1 MLKAWHLPVAP
12 FIKVQQ
18 DRLFITLWLSGES
31 LPQRITLRAE
41 EDNEELSLPMQR
53 LRQAPQPGVVAWRGE
68 ISLASGQP
76 RRRYSFKL
84 LWADHQRWFT
94 PQGFT
99 RFPPARLEQFAIDLP
114 DAGPQWVADQVFYQI
129 FPDRFARSAA
139 RDADQDAVYY
149 HHAAGR
155 EIVRK
160 AWDDPLTGEAG
171 GSTFYGGD
179 LDGISE
185 KLPYLKQLGVTA
197 LYLNPVFAAP
207 SVHKYDT
214 EDYRRVDP
222 QFGGDAALLRLRH
235 NTQRAGMRMILDGVF
250 NHTGDSHPWFDRH
263 QQGSGGAGHDPD
275 SPWRDWFTFSEEGQ
289 AHNWLGYASLPKLDY
304 RSTSLVNEI
313 YAGEDSIVRHWLKAP
328 WSMDGWRLDVVHM
341 LGEGGGARNNL
352 QHIAGITQAAK
363 QAQPEAFV
371 FGEHFGDARQWLQ
384 ADAEDAAMNY
394 RGFTFPIWGFLANT
408 DISYDPQKIDAQTC
422 MAWMDNYR
430 AGLSHQQQLRMF
442 NQLDSHDTARFK
454 SLLGKDVARL
464 PLAVVWLFSW
474 PGVPC
479 IYYGDEVGVDGNND
493 PFCRKPFPWD
503 PALQDT
509 QLLALYQRMAK
520 LRKAHQALRY
530 GGCQVIYAEDNV
542 VVFVRVYKQQRVLV
556 AINRG
561 EACEVVIEDSPLLN
575 VAGLDA
581 AGGRRRLPGRGAD
594 PPGHLRQR
602 LVRPLMVE
610 LAQQVA
616 AEERLPP
623 PALSQPII
631 PAAPGHI
638 GNILFPPAG
647 DAFLHQ
653 TAFYQPRAS
662 DMARQKAAAQPGA
675 Q

>member
-520 LRKAHQALRY
+520 LRKAQQALRY

-542 VVFVRVYKQQRVLV
+542 VVFVRVYKLQRVLV

-575 VAGLDA
+575 VAGWTLLEG
-581 AGGRRRLPGRGAD
+581 AGAFQDGVLTLPAISASVWSGR
-594 PPGHLRQR
+594 
-602 LVRPLMVE
+602 
-610 LAQQVA
+610 
-616 AEERLPP
+616 
-623 PALSQPII
+623 
-631 PAAPGHI
+631 
-638 GNILFPPAG
+638 
-647 DAFLHQ
+647 
-653 TAFYQPRAS
+653 
-662 DMARQKAAAQPGA
+662 
-675 Q
+675 

>member
-12 FIKVQQ
+12 FIKEQQ
-18 DRLFITLWLSGES
+18 ERLVITLWLSGETM
-31 LPQRITLRAE
+31 PQRITLRAE

-53 LRQAPQPGVVAWRGE
+53 LRQSPHADVVAWRGE
-68 ISLASGQP
+68 INLMNGQP

-84 LWADHQRWFT
+84 LWADRQLWFT
-94 PQGFT
+94 PQGFQ
-99 RFPPARLEQFAIDLP
+99 RFPPARLEQFAVDVP
-114 DAGPQWVADQVFYQI
+114 DSGPQWVPDQVFYQI
-129 FPDRFARSAA
+129 FPDRFARSEA
-139 RDADQDAVYY
+139 REAGQDEVYY
-149 HHAAGR
+149 HHAAGQD
-155 EIVRK
+155 IVLK
-160 AWDDPLTGEAG
+160 AWDEPLTGEAG

-197 LYLNPVFAAP
+197 LYLNPVFVAP

-214 EDYRRVDP
+214 ADYRRVDP

-235 NTQRAGMRMILDGVF
+235 NTQREGMRLILDGVF

-263 QQGSGGAGHDPD
+263 QQASNGACHQPD
-275 SPWRDWFTFSEEGQ
+275 SPWREWFNFSPDGV

-304 RSTSLVNEI
+304 RSSSLVNEI
-313 YAGEDSIVRHWLKAP
+313 YAGEDSVVRHWLKAP

-341 LGEGGGARNNL
+341 LGEDGGARNNL
-352 QHIAGITQAAK
+352 RHIAGITQAAK
-363 QAQPEAFV
+363 REQPEAFV

-394 RGFTFPIWGFLANT
+394 RGFSFPLWGFLANT
-408 DISYDPQKIDAQTC
+408 DISYDPQHIDAQTC

-464 PLAVVWLFSW
+464 PLAVVWLFCW

-503 PALQDT
+503 PALQDEN
-509 QLLALYQRMAK
+509 LLALYKRMTT
-520 LRKAHQALRY
+520 LRKGHQALRY

-561 EACEVVIEDSPLLN
+561 HACEVVIDASPLLE
-575 VAGLDA
+575 GKTW
-581 AGGRRRLPGRGAD
+581 
-594 PPGHLRQR
+594 QR
-602 LVRPLMVE
+602 KE
-610 LAQQVA
+610 
-616 AEERLPP
+616 
-623 PALSQPII
+623 
-631 PAAPGHI
+631 G
-638 GNILFPPAG
+638 AG
-647 DAFLHQ
+647 DMHDDVLSL
-653 TAFYQPRAS
+653 PKISAS
-662 DMARQKAAAQPGA
+662 VWCSR
-675 Q
+675 

>member
-1 MLKAWHLPVAP
+1 MLNAWHLPVAP
-12 FIKVQQ
+12 FVKQNKDQ
-18 DRLFITLWLSGES
+18 LTITLWLAGENP
-31 LPQRITLRAE
+31 PQRVTLRAE
-41 EDNEELSLPMQR
+41 NDNEEISLAMHKQR
-53 LRQAPQPGVVAWRGE
+53 SQPQPGVTAWRAA
-68 ISLASGQP
+68 IDLSSGQP

-84 LWADHQRWFT
+84 LWLDRQLWFT
-94 PQGFT
+94 PQGFS
-99 RFPPARLEQFAIDLP
+99 RFPPARLEQFAVDVP
-114 DAGPQWVADQVFYQI
+114 DNGPQWVADQVFYQI
-129 FPDRFARSAA
+129 FPDRFARSQSREAG
-139 RDADQDAVYY
+139 QDNVYY
-149 HHAAGR
+149 HHAAGHD
-155 EIVRK
+155 IVRRE
-160 AWDDPLTGEAG
+160 WDEPLTAQAG

-185 KLPYLKQLGVTA
+185 KLPYLKTLGVTA
-197 LYLNPVFAAP
+197 LYLNPVFTAP

-235 NTQRAGMRMILDGVF
+235 NTQKEGMRLILDGVF
-250 NHTGDSHPWFDRH
+250 NHSGDSHAWFDRH
-263 QQGSGGAGHDPD
+263 QRGSGGACHNAD
-275 SPWRDWFTFSEEGQ
+275 SPWRDWYNFSPEGV
-289 AHNWLGYASLPKLDY
+289 AHDWLGYASLPKLDY
-304 RSTSLVNEI
+304 RSSMLIDEI
-313 YAGEDSIVRHWLKAP
+313 YGGEDSVVRHWLKAP

-352 QHIAGITQAAK
+352 RHIAGITQAAK
-363 QAQPEAFV
+363 LERPDAFV

-384 ADAEDAAMNY
+384 ADVEDSAMNY
-394 RGFTFPIWGFLANT
+394 RGFTFPLWGFLANT

-503 PALQDT
+503 PALQDGD
-509 QLLALYQRMAK
+509 LLDLYKRMSK

-561 EACEVVIEDSPLLN
+561 EACEVVIEDSPLLDVN
-575 VAGLDA
+575 GWQLKEGAGALHD
-581 AGGRRRLPGRGAD
+581 GVLTLPAI
-594 PPGHLRQR
+594 
-602 LVRPLMVE
+602 
-610 LAQQVA
+610 
-616 AEERLPP
+616 
-623 PALSQPII
+623 S
-631 PAAPGHI
+631 
-638 GNILFPPAG
+638 
-647 DAFLHQ
+647 
-653 TAFYQPRAS
+653 AS
-662 DMARQKAAAQPGA
+662 VWFSR
-675 Q
+675 

>member
-160 AWDDPLTGEAG
+160 AWDEPLTGEAG

-263 QQGSGGAGHDPD
+263 QQGRGGAGHDPD

-363 QAQPEAFV
+363 QTQPEAFV

-542 VVFVRVYKQQRVLV
+542 VVFVRVYKLQRVLV

-575 VAGLDA
+575 VPGWTLQEGAGAFQDGVLTLPA
-581 AGGRRRLPGRGAD
+581 ISANVWSGR
-594 PPGHLRQR
+594 
-602 LVRPLMVE
+602 
-610 LAQQVA
+610 
-616 AEERLPP
+616 
-623 PALSQPII
+623 
-631 PAAPGHI
+631 
-638 GNILFPPAG
+638 
-647 DAFLHQ
+647 
-653 TAFYQPRAS
+653 
-662 DMARQKAAAQPGA
+662 
-675 Q
+675 

>member
-222 QFGGDAALLRLRH
+222 QFGGDAALLGLRH

-556 AINRG
+556 VINRG

-575 VAGLDA
+575 VAGWTLQEG
-581 AGGRRRLPGRGAD
+581 AGAFQDGVLTLPAISANVWSGR
-594 PPGHLRQR
+594 
-602 LVRPLMVE
+602 
-610 LAQQVA
+610 
-616 AEERLPP
+616 
-623 PALSQPII
+623 
-631 PAAPGHI
+631 
-638 GNILFPPAG
+638 
-647 DAFLHQ
+647 
-653 TAFYQPRAS
+653 
-662 DMARQKAAAQPGA
+662 
-675 Q
+675 

>member
-1 MLKAWHLPVAP
+1 MMLKAWHLPVAP
-12 FIKVQQ
+12 FIKEQQ
-18 DRLFITLWLSGES
+18 ERLVITLWLSGETM
-31 LPQRITLRAE
+31 PQRITLRAE

-53 LRQAPQPGVVAWRGE
+53 LRQSPHADVVAWRGE
-68 ISLASGQP
+68 INLMNGQP

-84 LWADHQRWFT
+84 LWADRQLWFT
-94 PQGFT
+94 PQGFQ
-99 RFPPARLEQFAIDLP
+99 RFPPARLEQFAVDVP
-114 DAGPQWVADQVFYQI
+114 DSGPQWVPDQVFYQI
-129 FPDRFARSAA
+129 FPDRFARSEA
-139 RDADQDAVYY
+139 REAGQDEVYY
-149 HHAAGR
+149 HHAAGQD
-155 EIVRK
+155 IVLK
-160 AWDDPLTGEAG
+160 AWDEPLTGEAG

-197 LYLNPVFAAP
+197 LYLNPVFVAP

-214 EDYRRVDP
+214 ADYRRVDP

-235 NTQRAGMRMILDGVF
+235 NTQREGMRLILDGVF

-263 QQGSGGAGHDPD
+263 QQASNGACHQPD
-275 SPWRDWFTFSEEGQ
+275 SPWREWFNFSPDGV

-304 RSTSLVNEI
+304 RSSSLVNEI
-313 YAGEDSIVRHWLKAP
+313 YAGEDSVVRHWLKAP

-341 LGEGGGARNNL
+341 LGEDGGARNNL
-352 QHIAGITQAAK
+352 RHIAGITQAAK
-363 QAQPEAFV
+363 REQPEAFV

-394 RGFTFPIWGFLANT
+394 RGFTFPLWGFLANT
-408 DISYDPQKIDAQTC
+408 DISYDPQHIDAQTC

-464 PLAVVWLFSW
+464 PLAVVWLFCW

-503 PALQDT
+503 PALQDEN
-509 QLLALYQRMAK
+509 LLALYKRMTT
-520 LRKAHQALRY
+520 LRKGHQALRY

-561 EACEVVIEDSPLLN
+561 HACEVVIDASPLLEGKTWQRKEGTGDMHN
-575 VAGLDA
+575 DVLS
-581 AGGRRRLPGRGAD
+581 LPAI
-594 PPGHLRQR
+594 
-602 LVRPLMVE
+602 
-610 LAQQVA
+610 
-616 AEERLPP
+616 
-623 PALSQPII
+623 S
-631 PAAPGHI
+631 
-638 GNILFPPAG
+638 
-647 DAFLHQ
+647 
-653 TAFYQPRAS
+653 AS
-662 DMARQKAAAQPGA
+662 VWCSR
-675 Q
+675 